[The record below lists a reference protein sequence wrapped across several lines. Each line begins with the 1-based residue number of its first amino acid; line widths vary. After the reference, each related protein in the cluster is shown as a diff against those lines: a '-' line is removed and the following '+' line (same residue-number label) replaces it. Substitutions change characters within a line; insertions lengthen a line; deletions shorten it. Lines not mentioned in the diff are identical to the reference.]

1 MTVKNPDD
9 TEIELSAVRQGNDFV
24 KCFYKMSAEQ
34 QNIFYYAVAVLSWNC
49 NPLEKYFSGKPLSEL
64 KANTFCAS
72 FKIQELFEKMDL
84 PNTKN
89 YKDVYYRNFGDLS
102 ETVIKT
108 KNEKG
113 KTIWTPLFSQTVWY
127 GDQID
132 IVFNPFFFDLIF
144 EKNYT
149 SADLRILGQLSKNA
163 KNNYAQRLYFYLAMY
178 RNTQGEKRFHNT
190 EKGEWRIKIT
200 EEYFRE
206 LVQMGKNENVRR
218 NNFRAMIKNLV
229 TKINSCNSEFETSVD
244 FGGYGSSDII
254 FTCNENLKL
263 WKIRQNEKNK
273 DKLWINAQEKEIA
286 YFKKKYPE
294 EWAKVHQEQTQTQLL
309 FEAND
314 LMKSK
319 INDYETYK
327 ILKERHSKKTYQEE
341 KKSGL

>member
-1 MTVKNPDD
+1 MATKNSEPK
-9 TEIELSAVRQGNDFV
+9 TELSTVRQGNDFV
-24 KCFYKMSAEQ
+24 KCFYKMTAEQ
-34 QNIFYYAVAVLSWNC
+34 QNIFYYAVASLSWNC

-64 KANTFCAS
+64 KANTFSAS

-89 YKDVYYRNFGDLS
+89 YKDVYYRNFGELS
-102 ETVIKT
+102 EIIIKS

-113 KTIWTPLFSQTVWY
+113 KTTWTPLFSQTIWY

-178 RNTQGEKRFHNT
+178 RNTQGEKKFHNT
-190 EKGEWRIKIT
+190 EKGEWKVKIT

-206 LVQMGKNENVRR
+206 LVQMSAEENKRKDSFRR
-218 NNFRAMIKNLV
+218 MIKNLV
-229 TKINSCNSEFETSVD
+229 TKINSCNSEFVTSVD

-254 FTCNENLKL
+254 FTCNENLNL
-263 WKIRQNEKNK
+263 LKIEQNEKNK
-273 DKLWINAQEKEIA
+273 DKLLINEQEKEIA
-286 YFKKKYPE
+286 YFKKKYPD
-294 EWAKVHQEQTQTQLL
+294 EWQEIYKELSQTEVL
-309 FEAND
+309 FEELNLTKKQVD
-314 LMKSK
+314 EF
-319 INDYETYK
+319 ETFK
-327 ILKERHSKKTYQEE
+327 ILKERHSKK
-341 KKSGL
+341 